1 MQRTT
6 LEQALPQMLEKC
18 VERGWRAV
26 VMAGSPE
33 RVESLNQHLW
43 TYSERGFLP
52 HGSARDGEA
61 ALQPIWLT
69 PVPEIPNGAEVLF
82 LTDGAAH
89 DDVGGFRLVCEV
101 FDGRD
106 AEAVAAARSRWVRY
120 RDAGHAVTYW
130 QQTDR
135 GGWEQKG

>member
-1 MQRTT
+1 
-6 LEQALPQMLEKC
+6 
-18 VERGWRAV
+18 
-26 VMAGSPE
+26 MAGSPE
-33 RVESLNQHLW
+33 RVEYLNQHLW

-52 HGSARDGEA
+52 HGSRRDGEA

-69 PVPEIPNGAEVLF
+69 PDAENPNGAEVLF
-82 LTDGAAH
+82 LSDGAVH

-106 AEAVAAARSRWVRY
+106 ADAVAAARGRWQDY
-120 RDAGHAVTYW
+120 RAAGHAVTYW

-135 GGWEQKG
+135 GAWEQKA